1 VRRRATLAITARSAA
16 VLLAAIALAG
26 TACSGGDGTSAAGRT
41 GGATPSSAASATPG
55 PGNAQGTGSTAP
67 SPSAPAS
74 PRELVFGT
82 AVPAGPKVKVSVADE
97 RTWPEAC
104 KLLTDAE
111 LKAIVPWGGPVERS
125 PLGSVYPKQAPQETR
140 YIYCTYAF
148 HNIEGSS
155 DVTSSV
161 EVKQDLFTDQ
171 VGTYYTRNKT
181 SAAKR
186 DGFEDYGT
194 RLGMPCYRTGAEIVC
209 QGKYSLVSAS
219 GRSPL
224 VPGET
229 TQAKLAY
236 WCDKVIVQVIR
247 QLAAKLG

>member
-1 VRRRATLAITARSAA
+1 M
-16 VLLAAIALAG
+16 LLAAIALAG
-26 TACSGGDGTSAAGRT
+26 TACSGDDGTSAAGRAAD
-41 GGATPSSAASATPG
+41 ATTSGAASAAPG
-55 PGNAQGTGSTAP
+55 PGNAPGPGSTAP

-82 AVPAGPKVKVSVADE
+82 AVPTGPRIKVSVTDE
-97 RTWPEAC
+97 RTWPQAC
-104 KLLTDAE
+104 DLLTDAE

-125 PLGSVYPKQAPQETR
+125 PLGPVQPKQAPQNLR
-140 YIYCTYAF
+140 YVYCNYAF
-148 HNIEGSS
+148 HNIEGST

-161 EVKQDLFTDQ
+161 EIKQDLFTDQ

-209 QGKYSLVSAS
+209 QGRYSLVSAS

-224 VPGET
+224 VPGDT

-236 WCDKVIVQVIR
+236 WCDKVIVQVVR